1 MSNGIF
7 YTAVK
12 DNVKNIIYGRGNIYA
27 KQKRTSDDF
36 KWLAARTVYATATV
50 KTKGGQTASG
60 LGIPSGGG
68 FGDKGL
74 YSKEKDTKDS
84 SDTRMLPKS
93 HITAVKLGSTG
104 DWGSVKTC
112 ELSFTCYSLGQL
124 NSRLAFMELGAELTV
139 NYGWGGDSTV
149 ASSGTFEGKIWNFDY
164 GVNSN
169 GGWDCTVKA
178 MGKGI
183 DAVSGNIKGGQPG
196 ESITDPSGLTV
207 PSFDVLSRIKVA
219 VSKAVDL
226 QHGATGV
233 FDDIL
238 IGCLEFAS
246 SWGSAAESTE
256 TSTADSSAEPKED
269 DKHYYVNL
277 ESIVKQI
284 QLILLNPAKNNT
296 TIKCDAT
303 VTLSPKPSNAKYLI
317 SANPKEVIFPGYNK
331 YGDKH
336 DFNFDSAVSMYG
348 TGGVNAMRSSNIMI
362 SIEWLGTILSE
373 MGTKADGEKAAQFG
387 IAKFL
392 STLFDSINANSGKR
406 IQLSLTNNP
415 DVPVTDNGKEWWIV
429 DVNYKNGKVTPLIIN
444 AFNNYSVVRS
454 ISINS
459 AVSDTQATVAY
470 VTPGSTT
477 GDVPSMVFGENINNR
492 KDKEPTIQELFT
504 QLEDLKKLFDAVEP
518 PTGNPPSEVGPTSAN
533 VTSMQSVL
541 TSIFTNNPDG
551 KNSRIVPYP
560 LTLSVTID
568 GVEGIIFGN
577 VITTNY
583 MPDIFFDTEGS
594 KVVFSVTTVEHNI
607 SITDWTTTINT
618 VCRMPL

>member
-1 MSNGIF
+1 MSDGIF

-12 DNVKNIIYGRGNIYA
+12 GSVKNVIYGRGNIYA

-36 KWLAARTVYATATV
+36 KWLAARTVYATASV
-50 KTKGGQTASG
+50 KTEGGKTVSG
-60 LGIPSGGG
+60 LDIPTGGG
-68 FGDKGL
+68 FGAL

-84 SDTRMLPKS
+84 SDSRLLPKA
-93 HITAVKLGSTG
+93 HITGVKLGSTG

-183 DAVSGNIKGGQPG
+183 DAVSGNIKGGKPG
-196 ESITDPSGLTV
+196 EDITDPTGLTV

-219 VSKAVDL
+219 VSKAADL
-226 QHGATGV
+226 SHGATKVYDG
-233 FDDIL
+233 IL

-246 SWGSAAESTE
+246 SWGAAAESPE
-256 TSTADSSAEPKED
+256 TTSGTASAEAKED
-269 DKHYYVNL
+269 DKHYYVSL

-284 QLILLNPAKNNT
+284 QDILLTPAKNNT
-296 TIKCDAT
+296 TIKCDT
-303 VTLSPKPSNAKYLI
+303 IITLSPPPSDPKYLI

-336 DFNFDSAVSMYG
+336 DFNFDAAISMSGTSAVK
-348 TGGVNAMRSSNIMI
+348 SSNIMV
-362 SIEWLGTILSE
+362 SIEWLGTILAE
-373 MGTKADGEKAAQFG
+373 MGKKADGEKSADFG

-392 STLFDSINANSGKR
+392 GMLFDSINANSGKR

-415 DVPVTDNGKEWWIV
+415 DVPDADNGKEWWIV
-429 DVNYKNGKVTPLIIN
+429 DVNYKNGKVTPLVIN
-444 AFNNYSVVRS
+444 AFNNHSVVRS

-459 AVSDTQATVAY
+459 AVSDKQATVAY
-470 VTPGSTT
+470 VSPGSPT
-477 GDVPSMVFGENINNR
+477 GDAPSMVFGKNING
-492 KDKEPTIQELFT
+492 KDPEPTIEELKT
-504 QLEDLKKLFDAVEP
+504 QLENLKKLFDAVDP
-518 PTGNPPSEVGPTSAN
+518 PTTPTNPPTETGPTSAN
-533 VTSMQSVL
+533 ISSMQSVL
-541 TSIFTNNPDG
+541 TSIFSNSPDG
-551 KNSRIVPYP
+551 KNNRIVPYP

-583 MPDIFFDTEGS
+583 MPDIFFDEDGV
-594 KVVFSVTTVEHNI
+594 KIVFSVTTVEHNI